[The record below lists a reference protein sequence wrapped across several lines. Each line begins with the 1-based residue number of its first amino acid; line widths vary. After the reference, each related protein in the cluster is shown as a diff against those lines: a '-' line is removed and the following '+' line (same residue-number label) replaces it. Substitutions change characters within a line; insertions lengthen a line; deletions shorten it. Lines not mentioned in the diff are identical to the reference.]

1 MNAKKKNYAPPK
13 VLAVMILANVLAG
26 CSGQALVNGL
36 TPSGGYRLS
45 SDISYGDKN
54 RQNLDVYVAKDKAA
68 NAPIVVFFYGG
79 RWEEGNKNGYKF
91 VGQALSSRGF
101 VTVIPNYRLY
111 PQVKFPAFV
120 QDGAKAVAWA
130 KAHAAEYG
138 ADPGKLVIMGHSA
151 GGQIAAMLALNGKY
165 LQAVGGSRRWLAG
178 MVGLAGP
185 YDFLPLEEDDLKDMF
200 GPPARYPAS
209 QPINF
214 VDGKNPPLLLLH
226 GLGDKT
232 VYPKNTRNLAK
243 AVAAKGGQVAIKL
256 YPDIG
261 HVRLIANLAAPLRF
275 LGFGGTELDDISE
288 FIDEVTDDANSP
300 LQQTSLRK
308 SSL

>member
-1 MNAKKKNYAPPK
+1 MNENKSTSTALKA
-13 VLAVMILANVLAG
+13 LAVMTVVSVLAG

-36 TPSGGYRLS
+36 TPSGDYTLS
-45 SDISYGDKN
+45 SDISYGDKS
-54 RQNLDVYVAKDKAA
+54 RQNLDVYVPKEKAA
-68 NAPIVVFFYGG
+68 KAPVVVFFYGG
-79 RWEEGNKNGYKF
+79 RWEEGNKDGYKF

-130 KAHAAEYG
+130 RAHATEYG
-138 ADPGKLVIMGHSA
+138 ADPDKLVVMGHSA
-151 GGQIAAMLALNGKY
+151 GGQIAALLALDGEY
-165 LQAVGGSRRWLAG
+165 LQAVGGSRTWLAG

-185 YDFLPLEEDDLKDMF
+185 YDFLPLKEADLQDMF
-200 GPPARYPAS
+200 GPPSHYPAS

-226 GLGDKT
+226 GLADKT
-232 VYPKNTRNLAK
+232 VYPKNARNLAK

-256 YPDIG
+256 YPGVTHI
-261 HVRLIANLAAPLRF
+261 RLIANLAAPIRF
-275 LGFGGTELDDISE
+275 FGLGGTELDDISA
-288 FIDEVTDDANSP
+288 FIDQVTGTTDSDPQSQR
-300 LQQTSLRK
+300 QQK
-308 SSL
+308 